1 MFRTLSR
8 SCLPALCALAV
19 VLTGCA
25 STPANTPDNASASSV
40 VVHPGDPWEQTNRA
54 IFRFNQNLDE
64 AVLLPLAKGYKAIT
78 PQPVRIAVR
87 NWFNNLDDLWIG
99 FNSMLQGK
107 FANGVNDWARFIFN
121 STLGLGGF
129 IDIASPGGMP
139 KHDEDF
145 GQTLAVWGVGEG
157 PFVMLP
163 LFGPSTL
170 RDAGALPVDLAA
182 SPLWFVDDTTWPL
195 TILHFVHA
203 RSELIGTE
211 DLLRQATFDEYAY
224 MRDFYLQQRR
234 YKVSDGQATQSY
246 DDLYDEL
253 ND

>member
-25 STPANTPDNASASSV
+25 SAPANTPDNASASSV

-121 STLGLGGF
+121 STLGLGGL

-182 SPLWFVDDTTWPL
+182 SPLWFVDDTWPL